1 MSTKPSRTGNA
12 NSNGNRDRDETVIT
26 AATWIA
32 RRERGFTP
40 AERVNFDKW
49 LIADQRH
56 ATAVAEIEATWG
68 RLDGLSVLRP
78 AEGLPVNP
86 DFFRGRRQSS
96 RKPRLLP
103 IMLAAAAVVLLGFMV
118 FWRTGSVRTPDRLVL
133 ASAGRHLTLSDGSDV
148 ALKGD
153 SLVDVNFTVTERRVV
168 LQRGEANFT
177 VAKNPARP
185 FLVAARG
192 VVVRAVGTVFTVR
205 LQTDGVEVVVT
216 EGKVRVAPDSPLA
229 ADEVKARFLVAGER
243 LLVPTP
249 GQALAASEQVSGA
262 EGKTTLA
269 WQGEELVF
277 AGQPLANVVEEFNL
291 RSERKLVIRD
301 VDLGAVRVGG
311 KFRADN
317 VEGFVRLLENGFGIS
332 AERKDSEIVLRKA
345 Q

>member
-1 MSTKPSRTGNA
+1 
-12 NSNGNRDRDETVIT
+12 
-26 AATWIA
+26 
-32 RRERGFTP
+32 
-40 AERVNFDKW
+40 
-49 LIADQRH
+49 
-56 ATAVAEIEATWG
+56 
-68 RLDGLSVLRP
+68 
-78 AEGLPVNP
+78 
-86 DFFRGRRQSS
+86 
-96 RKPRLLP
+96 
-103 IMLAAAAVVLLGFMV
+103 MLAAAAVVLLGFMV